1 MYSFLDP
8 RLNMTDTKT
17 KQSLQDR
24 RKSDREHSNVIKVT
38 LPEGDCEQVSGGNED
53 TSGSDGDRREVK
65 WE

>member
-1 MYSFLDP
+1 MCSFLDP
-8 RLNMTDTKT
+8 RLNSTDTKT

-24 RKSDREHSNVIKVT
+24 RGLDRERRNVIKVT

-53 TSGSDGDRREVK
+53 TPGSDGDRKDVK